1 MIQPFCLPWKY
12 RPSFKIISFL
22 LFKNIFISITYMH
35 HKQGLW
41 HINCTFNQMS
51 CGGMRGVVMTEA
63 ISPNSRETCILI
75 VDDDP
80 ILLKLW
86 IRLSKDFPKH
96 QFNIFNSS
104 QTALLAIQGGH
115 IKPDIL
121 LTDVI
126 MPEMDGLE
134 LISNVQSFNASM
146 KTIATTTHTRN
157 EKQFQGIAPFVHV
170 IKKPY
175 KNLDN
180 LRELLLIFL
189 EQQSILEDVEKNEQQ
204 GVFVW
209 DL

>member
-1 MIQPFCLPWKY
+1 
-12 RPSFKIISFL
+12 
-22 LFKNIFISITYMH
+22 
-35 HKQGLW
+35 
-41 HINCTFNQMS
+41 MS
-51 CGGMRGVVMTEA
+51 NN
-63 ISPNSRETCILI
+63 PKILI
-75 VDDDP
+75 VDDRKDM
-80 ILLKLW
+80 IFALTNALKMQGYRIISADNGLTAIELVRKEQPDAAIMD
-86 IRLSKDFPKH
+86 IR
-96 QFNIFNSS
+96 
-104 QTALLAIQGGH
+104 
-115 IKPDIL
+115 
-121 LTDVI
+121 

-146 KTIATTTHTRN
+146 KTIATTTHIRN